1 MYARV
6 LQKGLASQIAW
17 GRTVGASAGYWA
29 FPGLMIAGWI
39 LWPALDQ
46 EWLQGLGLAT
56 DPEAIVKTVQ
66 EAKTVRMEAHFKAKG
81 GGAVLAVDDNAGKEN
96 DDEEE
101 EEEEND
107 DEEAPPEQEE
117 EADPAPADEEEDVP
131 EEDVPEEEDEEE
143 EEEESEDAPVKPLY
157 DPVKGEHLT
166 TDELWDNFILKAVR
180 MNDDDDDD
188 DDDGT

>member
-101 EEEEND
+101 EEEE
-107 DEEAPPEQEE
+107 EAPVE

-131 EEDVPEEEDEEE
+131 EEEAEEEDEE
-143 EEEESEDAPVKPLY
+143 EEEESEDAPAKPLY